1 MSGATAALDLAPE
14 RLGRAR
20 PQPTRAT
27 PDRQHIRAVTTGARS
42 KLRPRPVYAVVVVGA
57 VVGIVVGQLLLSVG
71 LSQGAYQIQ
80 QLEGKQVELGRTSAA
95 LAEDLDRLASP
106 QYLAVNAQALG
117 MVGNSLPTYLR
128 LSDGAVLGTPTPASA
143 TTSPIFNASLVPNA
157 QTATIPP
164 VGAQNPATTDGASTQ
179 EAVVPPVP
187 LQDGLPSPTTR

>member
-20 PQPTRAT
+20 PQPTRVA
-27 PDRQHIRAVTTGARS
+27 PERRPLRAVVPSARPT
-42 KLRPRPVYAVVVVGA
+42 LRPRPMYAVVVVGA
-57 VVGIVVGQLLLSVG
+57 VVAIVAGQLLLSVG

-80 QLEGKQVELGRTSAA
+80 QLEGQQVELGRTSAA

-143 TTSPIFNASLVPNA
+143 AKSPIFNAALVPNA

-164 VGAQNPATTDGASTQ
+164 VSGQNAPAADGASGQQATT
-179 EAVVPPVP
+179 PPVP

>member
-14 RLGRAR
+14 RFGRAR
-20 PQPTRAT
+20 PQPARTAPER
-27 PDRQHIRAVTTGARS
+27 RHVRAVAPAVRAKT
-42 KLRPRPVYAVVVVGA
+42 RPRPLYAVIVVGA

-80 QLEGKQVELGRTSAA
+80 QLEGQQVELGRTSAA

-117 MVGNSLPTYLR
+117 MVGNSLPSYLR
-128 LSDGAVLGTPTPASA
+128 LSDGAVLGAPTPAA
-143 TTSPIFNASLVPNA
+143 AATSPIFGATLVPNS
-157 QTATIPP
+157 QTTAIPL
-164 VGAQNPATTDGASTQ
+164 VGGQDAAVADGASGEDAGTT
-179 EAVVPPVP
+179 PVP

>member
-20 PQPTRAT
+20 PQPTRTA
-27 PDRQHIRAVTTGARS
+27 PERQHIRAVTTGARS
-42 KLRPRPVYAVVVVGA
+42 KLRPRPMYAVIVVGA
-57 VVGIVVGQLLLSVG
+57 VVAIVAGQLLLSVG

-143 TTSPIFNASLVPNA
+143 STSPIFNAALVPNA
-157 QTATIPP
+157 QAATLPL
-164 VGAQNPATTDGASTQ
+164 VGGQNAAAADGASSQ
-179 EAVVPPVP
+179 EAVTPPVP

>member
-20 PQPTRAT
+20 PQPARTA
-27 PDRQHIRAVTTGARS
+27 PERQHIRAVTTGVRT
-42 KLRPRPVYAVVVVGA
+42 KLRPRPMYAVIVVGA
-57 VVGIVVGQLLLSVG
+57 VVAIVAGQLLLSVG

-143 TTSPIFNASLVPNA
+143 STSPIFNAALVPNA
-157 QTATIPP
+157 QAATLPL
-164 VGAQNPATTDGASTQ
+164 VGAQGATAADGASGQ
-179 EAVVPPVP
+179 EAVTPPVP